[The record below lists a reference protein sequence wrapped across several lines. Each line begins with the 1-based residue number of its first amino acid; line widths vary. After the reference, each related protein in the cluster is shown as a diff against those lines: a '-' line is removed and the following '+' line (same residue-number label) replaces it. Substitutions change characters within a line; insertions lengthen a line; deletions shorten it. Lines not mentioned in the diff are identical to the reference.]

1 MLLASIYIAI
11 ITDSVARQ
19 YNMFS
24 QSVRLS
30 LIINVKREI
39 AATLEQQIAIEHD
52 LHWLSLSL
60 LTRVR
65 IIFQDLSRLR
75 NIHCGTTVG
84 FSTSKMTSRPWRV
97 MQFDAIET

>member
-1 MLLASIYIAI
+1 MLLASIDIAI

-24 QSVRLS
+24 QSLRLS
-30 LIINVKREI
+30 LIINAKCGR
-39 AATLEQQIAIEHD
+39 AATLEQQIAVKHD

-75 NIHCGTTVG
+75 NTYCDTIVG
-84 FSTSKMTSRPWRV
+84 FSTLKRQV
-97 MQFDAIET
+97 NH

>member
-1 MLLASIYIAI
+1 MLLASIDIAV

-30 LIINVKREI
+30 LIINVKCERT
-39 AATLEQQIAIEHD
+39 ATLEQQIAVEHD
-52 LHWLSLSL
+52 LHWLSLSI

-65 IIFQDLSRLR
+65 FIFQDLSRLR
-75 NIHCGTTVG
+75 NTYCGTIFG
-84 FSTSKMTSRPWRV
+84 FSTLKRQV
-97 MQFDAIET
+97 NH